1 MPDRIAVSGV
11 EFVEFAA
18 TPETAPALVRF
29 FHGMGFRKA
38 GRHVSKDVT
47 LYRQGGINLV
57 VNTEREGFAHSA
69 YLTHGIGVCDIGL
82 RVEDAAATVERAAAL
97 GAQLFEQPRRP
108 GRARDPGD
116 PRRRRRR

>member
-1 MPDRIAVSGV
+1 
-11 EFVEFAA
+11 
-18 TPETAPALVRF
+18 
-29 FHGMGFRKA
+29 MGFRKA

-82 RVEDAAATVERAAAL
+82 RVEDAAATVERATRARRPALRAA
-97 GAQLFEQPRRP
+97 RRP
-108 GRARDPGD
+108 GRARPS
-116 PRRRRRR
+116 RRSAASAAR